1 MPDIA
6 ITDIARVSRDA
17 LRHHGANERA
27 ALVMADAIAWAE
39 ARGNRICGLYYLE
52 SYCRQLD
59 SGRINRAARP
69 TANAARASVLKVH
82 ADDGFAQVAFDA
94 AFHQAV
100 EMARETGIVSVNIT
114 RAHTC
119 TALGWFTERAA
130 SAGLIALGVTNASP
144 IVAPFGGSRRVIGTN
159 PIAFAVPDGA
169 GGVAFAF
176 DQATTVVTLGAVN
189 MAKEAGRD
197 IPEGWAV
204 DAGGNPTTD
213 PEAALKGSLLS
224 AGGAKGWGIG
234 AMVEIL
240 AAGLT
245 GGRLSKDVKPLKAPE
260 GDPHDLGQVFILID
274 PGTSPEFGDRLAG
287 LIEAVDAD
295 ERGRLPGHMRV
306 PLSSVNVP
314 DALWAACEALATD

>member
-1 MPDIA
+1 MPDIS
-6 ITDIARVSRDA
+6 IREIERISKEA
-17 LRHHGANERA
+17 LLRHGANEKA
-27 ALVMADAIAWAE
+27 ADVMADAIAWAE
-39 ARGNRICGLYYLE
+39 ARRNRICGLYYLE
-52 SYCRQLD
+52 SYCRQLET
-59 SGRINRAARP
+59 GRINRDAVPSMEAVRP
-69 TANAARASVLKVH
+69 SVLKVH

-94 AFHQAV
+94 TFDQAV
-100 EMARETGIVSVNIT
+100 KAARDSGIVSVNIG
-114 RAHTC
+114 RSHTC

-144 IVAPFGGSRRVIGTN
+144 IVAPFGGSKRVIGTN

-189 MAKEAGRD
+189 MAKEAGEP

-204 DAGGNPTTD
+204 DSEGNATTD

-245 GGRLSKDVKPLKAPE
+245 GGRLSQDVKPLKAPE

-274 PGTSPEFGDRLAG
+274 PGTSPDFADRLAG
-287 LIEAVDAD
+287 LVAGVEADG
-295 ERGRLPGHMRV
+295 RGRLPGYGRK
-306 PLSSVNVP
+306 PLEAVAVP
-314 DALWAACEALATD
+314 DALWTACESLAGA

>member
-1 MPDIA
+1 MPDVSIRE
-6 ITDIARVSRDA
+6 IERVSKDA
-17 LRHHGANERA
+17 LLRHGANENA
-27 ALVMADAIAWAE
+27 AGIMADAIAWAE
-39 ARGNRICGLYYLE
+39 ARSNRICGLYYLE
-52 SYCRQLD
+52 SYCRQLAT
-59 SGRINRAARP
+59 GRINRRATPSVEAV
-69 TANAARASVLKVH
+69 RASVLKVH

-94 AFHQAV
+94 AFDQAV
-100 EMARETGIVSVNIT
+100 TVARETGIVSVNIG

-119 TALGWFTERAA
+119 TALGWFTERGAA
-130 SAGLIALGVTNASP
+130 AGLIALGVTNASP
-144 IVAPFGGSRRVIGTN
+144 IVAPFGGSKRVIGTN

-189 MAKEAGRD
+189 MAKEAGEP

-204 DAGGNPTTD
+204 DADGNPTTD

-245 GGRLSKDVKPLKAPE
+245 GGRLSQDVKPLKAPE
-260 GDPHDLGQVFILID
+260 GEPHDLGQVFILID
-274 PGTSPEFGDRLAG
+274 PGTSSQFGERLAG
-287 LIEAVDAD
+287 LIAGVEADG
-295 ERGRLPGHMRV
+295 RGRLPGFGRV
-306 PLSSVNVP
+306 PMETVTVP
-314 DALWAACEALATD
+314 EALWVACESLT

>member
-1 MPDIA
+1 MPDITVTE
-6 ITDIARVSRDA
+6 IERVSRA
-17 LRHHGANERA
+17 ALLRHGATGNA
-27 ALVMADAIAWAE
+27 AGVMADAIAWAE

-52 SYCRQLD
+52 SYCRQLET
-59 SGRINRAARP
+59 GRINRAAAP
-69 TANAARASVLKVH
+69 TVEAVRAAVLKIH

-94 AFHQAV
+94 AFEQAV
-100 EMARETGIVSVNIT
+100 AVARETGVVSVNIG

-144 IVAPFGGSRRVIGTN
+144 IVAPFGGSKRVIGTN
-159 PIAFAVPDGA
+159 PIAFAVPDGE

-189 MAKEAGRD
+189 MAKDAGEP

-204 DAGGNPTTD
+204 DADGTPTTD

-245 GGRLSKDVKPLKAPE
+245 GGRLSQDVKPLKAPDGE
-260 GDPHDLGQVFILID
+260 PHDLGQVFILID
-274 PGTSPEFGDRLAG
+274 PGTSPEFADRLEG
-287 LIEAVDAD
+287 LIAGVEADG
-295 ERGRLPGHMRV
+295 RGRLPGHGRV
-306 PLSSVNVP
+306 LMDTVIVP
-314 DALWAACEALATD
+314 DALWAACEGLA

>member
-1 MPDIA
+1 MPEISIRDIE
-6 ITDIARVSRDA
+6 RVSKDA
-17 LRHHGANERA
+17 LLRHGASENA
-27 ALVMADAIAWAE
+27 ASIMADAIAWAE
-39 ARGNRICGLYYLE
+39 ARANRICGLYYLE
-52 SYCRQLD
+52 SYCRQLET
-59 SGRINRAARP
+59 GRINRDAVPSTDAVR
-69 TANAARASVLKVH
+69 RSVLKVH

-94 AFHQAV
+94 AFEQAV
-100 EMARETGIVSVNIT
+100 ALTRETGIASVNIG

-130 SAGLIALGVTNASP
+130 SAGLIAIGMTNASP

-159 PIAFAVPDGA
+159 PMAFAVPDGA

-189 MAKEAGRD
+189 MAKEAGEP

-204 DAGGNPTTD
+204 DADGNPTTD

-224 AGGAKGWGIG
+224 AGGAKGWGVG

-245 GGRLSKDVKPLKAPE
+245 GGRLSQDVKPLKAPE
-260 GDPHDLGQVFILID
+260 GEPHDLGQVFILID
-274 PGTSPEFGDRLAG
+274 PSASPDFGDRLAG
-287 LIEAVDAD
+287 LIAGVEADG
-295 ERGRLPGHMRV
+295 RGRLPGYGRAPLEAVAV
-306 PLSSVNVP
+306 PE
-314 DALWAACEALATD
+314 ALWTACEGLAGA

>member
-1 MPDIA
+1 MAEIDISE
-6 ITDIARVSRDA
+6 IERVSKAA
-17 LRHHGANERA
+17 LLHHGANENA
-27 ALVMADAIAWAE
+27 ASIMADAIAWAE
-39 ARGNRICGLYYLE
+39 ARNNRICGLYYLE
-52 SYCRQLD
+52 SYCRQLKT
-59 SGRINRAARP
+59 GRINR
-69 TANAARASVLKVH
+69 NAAPSVDAVRASVLKVH
-82 ADDGFAQVAFDA
+82 ADDGFAQVAFDT
-94 AFHQAV
+94 AFAQAV
-100 EMARETGIVSVNIT
+100 EVARQTGIASINIG

-130 SAGLIALGVTNASP
+130 SAGLIALGLTNASP
-144 IVAPFGGSRRVIGTN
+144 IVAPFGGSKRVVGTN

-189 MAKEAGRD
+189 MAKEAGEP

-204 DAGGNPTTD
+204 DADGNPTTD

-224 AGGAKGWGIG
+224 AGGAKGWGIA
-234 AMVEIL
+234 AMVEIM

-245 GGRLSKDVKPLKAPE
+245 GGRLSQDVKPLKAPE

-287 LIEAVDAD
+287 LIAGVDAD
-295 ERGRLPGHMRV
+295 GQGRLPGYGRV
-306 PLSSVNVP
+306 PLTRVAVP
-314 DALWAACEALATD
+314 DGLWSACEALTQD

>member
-1 MPDIA
+1 MAEIA
-6 ITDIARVSRDA
+6 IQDIERVSKDA
-17 LRHHGANERA
+17 LRRHGAGENA
-27 ALVMADAIAWAE
+27 AGIMADAIAWAE

-52 SYCRQLD
+52 SYCRQLQ
-59 SGRINRAARP
+59 SGRINRDAAP
-69 TANAARASVLKVH
+69 KINVARASVLKVH

-94 AFHQAV
+94 AFSQAV
-100 EMARETGIVSVNIT
+100 EVARETGIVSVNIG

-130 SAGLIALGVTNASP
+130 AAGLIALGVTNASP
-144 IVAPFGGSRRVIGTN
+144 IVAPYGGSKRVIGTN

-189 MAKEAGRD
+189 MAKEAGLS

-204 DAGGNPTTD
+204 DTDGNPTTD

-245 GGRLSKDVKPLKAPE
+245 GGRLSQDVKPLKAPE
-260 GDPHDLGQVFILID
+260 GEPHDLGQVFVLID
-274 PGTSPEFGDRLAG
+274 PTTSPDFGERLSG
-287 LIEAVDAD
+287 LIAGVEDD
-295 ERGRLPGHMRV
+295 GRGRLPGNGRIPMD
-306 PLSSVNVP
+306 SVAVP
-314 DALWAACEALATD
+314 DALWAACESLTVA

>member
-1 MPDIA
+1 MAEIS
-6 ITDIARVSRDA
+6 IREIEQVSKDA
-17 LRHHGANERA
+17 LLRHGATENA
-27 ALVMADAIAWAE
+27 ASIMADAIAWAE
-39 ARGNRICGLYYLE
+39 ARSNRICGLYYLE
-52 SYCRQLD
+52 SYCRQLET
-59 SGRINRAARP
+59 GRINRGASPSVEAV
-69 TANAARASVLKVH
+69 RASVLKVH

-94 AFHQAV
+94 AFEQAV
-100 EMARETGIVSVNIT
+100 AVARETGIVSVNIG

-130 SAGLIALGVTNASP
+130 CAGLIALGVTNASP
-144 IVAPFGGSRRVIGTN
+144 IVAPFGGSKRVIGTN

-189 MAKEAGRD
+189 MAKEAGEP

-204 DAGGNPTTD
+204 DADGNPTTD

-274 PGTSPEFGDRLAG
+274 PGTSSDFVDRLEG
-287 LIEAVDAD
+287 LIAGVEEDG
-295 ERGRLPGHMRV
+295 RGRLPGHGRV
-306 PLSSVNVP
+306 PMQSVPVP
-314 DALWAACEALATD
+314 DALWAACKGLAEG

>member
-1 MPDIA
+1 MAEVSIRE
-6 ITDIARVSRDA
+6 IERVSKA
-17 LRHHGANERA
+17 ALLRHGASKSA
-27 ALVMADAIAWAE
+27 AAIMADAIQWAE

-52 SYCRQLD
+52 SYCRQLET
-59 SGRINRAARP
+59 GRIHRGATPKVDAVR
-69 TANAARASVLKVH
+69 TSVLRVH

-94 AFHQAV
+94 AFEQAV
-100 EMARETGIVSVNIT
+100 AVAHKTGIVSVNIG

-130 SAGLIALGVTNASP
+130 TAGLIALGVTNASP
-144 IVAPFGGSRRVIGTN
+144 IVAPFGGSKRVIGTN

-189 MAKEAGRD
+189 MAKDAGEP

-204 DAGGNPTTD
+204 DADGNPTAD

-245 GGRLSKDVKPLKAPE
+245 GGRLSQDVQPLKAPE
-260 GDPHDLGQVFILID
+260 GNPHDLGQVFILID
-274 PGTSPEFGDRLAG
+274 PGTSPDFADRLAG
-287 LIEAVDAD
+287 LIAGVEADG
-295 ERGRLPGHMRV
+295 RGRLPGYDRK
-306 PLSSVNVP
+306 PLEAVAVP
-314 DALWAACEALATD
+314 DALWAACEGLAGA